1 MNSYN
6 KTLLVFLHIMAN
18 RLPSHIAML
27 PLMHRDHE
35 TKEHTTRV
43 DSSPQSAVELRRLLE
58 ALPCGAVVLDAHQQV
73 AAATRVFSTLLGYP
87 QGLTGDL
94 NFRDLVDAEDA
105 ARVDDFLASGEA
117 EMSHSL
123 CLRTRAGRPLRTV
136 MRFSRL
142 ASGNAPVAAVVG
154 ILLEERAV
162 ASTPVQSKL
171 PADEAQ
177 AFARV
182 ANWEID
188 VATGRTLASR
198 TWYEIWGLE
207 PDTEVTLDAVFL
219 RIHPDDRDLARAAVQ
234 QAIEAA
240 VPFRFRHR
248 IIRPDGTLRWAES
261 AGRLELADSDGAP
274 KLAGVVMDITQRRA
288 AEEAL
293 ARYYDIVSASP
304 DRIAF
309 LDRACC
315 LLAANAAFLTA
326 IRQTGENALG
336 KSLQEVEGQGPL
348 SDLVYRNLGRCLDGG
363 HPVVDDIY
371 ESGPDGQ
378 ARESEVRLFP
388 HRDHED
394 KVTGIVVNIRDVT
407 SVRDSERR
415 LLQSAVVYAATSDGV
430 LMTDAD
436 GRIVAVNAAFSRIT
450 GYAEAE
456 VLGRKPNLLNSHWH
470 TKSFFTRMWRRLVK
484 QGVWEGE
491 IWNRRK
497 DGEIYL
503 QRLHIRRVL
512 DGRGK
517 VTNFVGV
524 FAERPVSANGPKHV
538 EYLAHYDPLTKL
550 PNRLL
555 FDSRLAYAMD
565 PARRNRTPVA
575 LFLLDLDRFA
585 NINASLGH
593 QIGDELLRAVGLR
606 LRETIRPADT
616 LARLSGDQFG
626 LLFEGIQT
634 QTEAQEIAR
643 RIRSALQ
650 APMTVRGHQVFVTMS
665 MGIALEACASNDTD
679 VMFAH
684 AATALSNVKHG
695 GRDAF
700 RIYSEPPVGTSTA
713 RQRLAEML
721 RSGLET
727 GEIELLFEPRVHL
740 ETGRWP
746 GAELRL
752 RWHQPDLG
760 PVAHERLLALVE
772 SGGMTVELGQW
783 ILAEAC
789 RQLRDWTL
797 RGTPIGVLSVSISE
811 TQLTRFDLVP
821 SLERLLRSNELD
833 AGRLELSFAESL
845 LFKHPEQAREVING
859 LHRLGVGVALSEVG
873 TSWLAPQVLRRLPIR
888 RLEIHRNFVDAMPDS
903 PDDLAIVQALIAMAQ
918 ALDIDVTA
926 DGVRD
931 DRQRFILLN
940 LGCLEAQG
948 DLFAPPLRAPHYERC
963 LLQISEPPTDAPV
976 EPRLPLV

>member
-1 MNSYN
+1 MR
-6 KTLLVFLHIMAN
+6 F
-18 RLPSHIAML
+18 
-27 PLMHRDHE
+27 
-35 TKEHTTRV
+35 
-43 DSSPQSAVELRRLLE
+43 
-58 ALPCGAVVLDAHQQV
+58 
-73 AAATRVFSTLLGYP
+73 
-87 QGLTGDL
+87 
-94 NFRDLVDAEDA
+94 
-105 ARVDDFLASGEA
+105 ARLASGEA
-117 EMSHSL
+117 
-123 CLRTRAGRPLRTV
+123 P
-136 MRFSRL
+136 
-142 ASGNAPVAAVVG
+142 AAWVVG
-154 ILLEERAV
+154 ILIEERAV
-162 ASTPVQSKL
+162 VPPPVESKL

-177 AFARV
+177 AFAGV
-182 ANWEID
+182 ANWEVD

-198 TWYEIWGLE
+198 TWYEIWGLD
-207 PDTEVTLDAVFL
+207 PDTDVTLNAVMQQ
-219 RIHPDDRDLARAAVQ
+219 IHPDDRDAARIAVQ

-261 AGRLELADSDGAP
+261 AGRLELAGSDGAP
-274 KLAGVVMDITQRRA
+274 KLTGVVLDITQRRT

-293 ARYYDIVSASP
+293 ARYYEIVSASP

-309 LDRACC
+309 LDRAGC
-315 LLAANAAFLTA
+315 LLAANAAFLEA
-326 IRQTGENALG
+326 IGQTREKAVGRP
-336 KSLQEVEGQGPL
+336 LQEVEGQGPL

-371 ESGPDGQ
+371 ESSPNGQ
-378 ARESEVRLFP
+378 AHESEVRLFP
-388 HRDHED
+388 HRDARDE
-394 KVTGIVVNIRDVT
+394 VTGIVVNIRDVT

-415 LLQSAVVYAATSDGV
+415 LLQSSVVYAATSDGV
-430 LMTDAD
+430 LMTDSD

-456 VLGRKPNLLNSHWH
+456 VLGRKPSLLNSHWH
-470 TKSFFTRMWRRLVK
+470 TKSFFTRMWRRLIK

-503 QRLHIRRVL
+503 QRLHIRRIL

-565 PARRNRTPVA
+565 PTRRNRTPVA

-593 QIGDELLRAVGLR
+593 PIGDELLRTVGLR

-634 QTEAQEIAR
+634 PTEAQEIAR
-643 RIRSALQ
+643 RLRSALR
-650 APMTVRGHQVFVTMS
+650 APMTVRSHQVFVTMS
-665 MGIALEACASNDTD
+665 MGIALEACAGNDTE
-679 VMFAH
+679 VMFTQ
-684 AATALSNVKHG
+684 AATALGNVKQG
-695 GRDAF
+695 GRDGF
-700 RIYSEPPVGTSTA
+700 RIYSEPPVGTSTV
-713 RQRLAEML
+713 RQRLTEML
-721 RSGLET
+721 QAGLET
-727 GEIELLFEPRVHL
+727 GEFELLFQPRVHL

-746 GAELRL
+746 GAAVQV
-752 RWHQPDLG
+752 RWHQPELG
-760 PVAHERLLALVE
+760 LVAHERLLALVE
-772 SGGMTVELGQW
+772 SGRMTVELGQW
-783 ILAEAC
+783 VLAEAC

-797 RGTPIGVLSVSISE
+797 RGITIGVLTVSISE
-811 TQLTRFDLVP
+811 TQLTRFDLVA
-821 SLERLLRSNELD
+821 SLERLLRANEID
-833 AGRLELSFAESL
+833 PARLELSFAESL
-845 LFKHPEQAREVING
+845 LFKHPEQAREVLNA
-859 LHRLGVGVALSEVG
+859 LHRLGVGVTLSEVG
-873 TSWLAPQVLRRLPIR
+873 TGWLAPQVLRRLPVR
-888 RLEIHRNFVDAMPDS
+888 RLEIHRSFVDAMPDS
-903 PDDLAIVQALIAMAQ
+903 PDDLAVVQALIAMAQ

-940 LGCLEAQG
+940 IGCLEAQG

-963 LLQISEPPTDAPV
+963 LLQIPETPSDAPV

>member
-1 MNSYN
+1 
-6 KTLLVFLHIMAN
+6 
-18 RLPSHIAML
+18 
-27 PLMHRDHE
+27 MHRDQD
-35 TKEHTTRV
+35 TKEHTKRV
-43 DSSPQSAVELRRLLE
+43 DSALQYAVDLVRLLD
-58 ALPCGAVVLDAHQQV
+58 ALPCGAFVLDASQQV

-87 QGLTGDL
+87 QGVTRSVA
-94 NFRDLVDAEDA
+94 FRDLVDAEDA
-105 ARVDDFLASGEA
+105 ARIDDFLATGEAEMTHAVSLRTHAGRSLSRLMRFARLASGEA
-117 EMSHSL
+117 
-123 CLRTRAGRPLRTV
+123 P
-136 MRFSRL
+136 
-142 ASGNAPVAAVVG
+142 AAWVVG
-154 ILLEERAV
+154 ILIEERAV
-162 ASTPVQSKL
+162 VPPPVESKL

-177 AFARV
+177 AFAGV
-182 ANWEID
+182 ANWEVD

-207 PDTEVTLDAVFL
+207 PDTDVTLNAVMQQ
-219 RIHPDDRDLARAAVQ
+219 IHPDDRDVARIAVQ
-234 QAIEAA
+234 QAIGAA

-261 AGRLELADSDGAP
+261 AGRLELAGSDGAP
-274 KLAGVVMDITQRRA
+274 KLTGVVLDITQRRA

-309 LDRACC
+309 LDRAGC
-315 LLAANAAFLTA
+315 LLAANAAFLEA
-326 IRQTGENALG
+326 IGQTREKAVGRP
-336 KSLQEVEGQGPL
+336 LQEVEGQGPL

-371 ESGPDGQ
+371 ESSPNGQ
-378 ARESEVRLFP
+378 AHESEVRLFP
-388 HRDHED
+388 HRDDED

-430 LMTDAD
+430 LMTDSD

-456 VLGRKPNLLNSHWH
+456 VLGRKPSLLNSHWH
-470 TKSFFTRMWRRLVK
+470 TKSFFTRMWRRLIK
-484 QGVWEGE
+484 EGVWEGE

-503 QRLHIRRVL
+503 QRLHIRRIL

-555 FDSRLAYAMD
+555 FDSRLSYALD

-593 QIGDELLRAVGLR
+593 QIGDELLRTVGLR

-634 QTEAQEIAR
+634 PTEAQEIAR
-643 RIRSALQ
+643 RLRSALR

-665 MGIALEACASNDTD
+665 MGIALESCLDNDTE

-684 AATALSNVKHG
+684 AATALDNVKQD
-695 GRDAF
+695 GRDGF
-700 RIYSEPPVGTSTA
+700 RIYSEPPLGTSTA
-713 RQRLAEML
+713 RQRLTEML
-721 RSGLET
+721 QTGLEG
-727 GEIELLFEPRVHL
+727 GEFELLYRPRVHL

-746 GAELRL
+746 GAEIRV
-752 RWHQPDLG
+752 RWHQAELG
-760 PVAHERLLALVE
+760 LVAHERLLALAE
-772 SGGMTVELGQW
+772 SAGMTLELGQW

-789 RQLRDWTL
+789 RQLRDWSL
-797 RGTPIGVLSVSISE
+797 RGIPIGILTVSISE

-821 SLERLLRSNELD
+821 SLERLIRTNEID
-833 AGRLELSFAESL
+833 PAHLELSFAESL
-845 LFKHPEQAREVING
+845 LFKHPEQAREVLNG
-859 LHRLGVGVALSEVG
+859 LYRLGVGVTLSEIG
-873 TSWLAPQVLRRLPIR
+873 TSWLAPQLLRRLPIR
-888 RLEIHRNFVDAMPDS
+888 RLEIHRSFVDAMPDS
-903 PDDLAIVQALIAMAQ
+903 PDDLAVVQALIAMAQ

-940 LGCLEAQG
+940 IGCLEAQG

-963 LLQISEPPTDAPV
+963 LLQIPEPPSDAPV

>member
-1 MNSYN
+1 
-6 KTLLVFLHIMAN
+6 
-18 RLPSHIAML
+18 
-27 PLMHRDHE
+27 MHRLQPTE
-35 TKEHTTRV
+35 EHTTRV
-43 DSSPQSAVELRRLLE
+43 DSARRDTVDLVRLLD
-58 ALPCGAVVLDAHQQV
+58 ALPCCAVVLDADQRIV
-73 AAATRVFSTLLGYP
+73 AATRAFSALLGYP
-87 QGLTGDL
+87 RGFPTDLAFGDL
-94 NFRDLVDAEDA
+94 LEDEDA
-105 ARVDDFLASGEA
+105 SRVSDFLATGET
-117 EMSHSL
+117 ETNRTVR
-123 CLRTRAGRPLRTV
+123 LRTRAGPPVMTIMRLLRLAPGEAPAAPVVSIVIEPRAIPSTPLR
-136 MRFSRL
+136 
-142 ASGNAPVAAVVG
+142 
-154 ILLEERAV
+154 LE
-162 ASTPVQSKL
+162 L
-171 PADEAQ
+171 PGDEAQ
-177 AFARV
+177 AFAGV

-188 VATGRTLASR
+188 VATGRVLASR
-198 TWYEIWGLE
+198 TWYDIWGFE
-207 PDTEVTLDAVFL
+207 PDTDVTLDAVL
-219 RIHPDDRDLARAAVQ
+219 AQIHPDDRDVANTAVKH
-234 QAIEAA
+234 AIEDA

-248 IIRPDGTLRWAES
+248 IIRPDGTQRWAES
-261 AGRLELADSDGAP
+261 AGRLEPAGSDGAP
-274 KLAGVVMDITQRRA
+274 KLSGVVLDITQRRA

-309 LDRACC
+309 LDRSCC
-315 LLAANAAFLTA
+315 LLAANAAFLAA
-326 IRQTGENALG
+326 IQRTQDNAVG
-336 KSLQEVEGQGPL
+336 RPLQEVAGQGPL
-348 SDLVYRNLGRCLDGG
+348 SELVYRNLGRCLDGG
-363 HPVVDDIY
+363 HPAVDDIY
-371 ESGPDGQ
+371 ETGPDGQ
-378 ARESEVRLFP
+378 VRESEVRLFP
-388 HRDHED
+388 HRDDED

-456 VLGRKPNLLNSHWH
+456 VLGRKPSLLNSHWH

-503 QRLHIRRVL
+503 QRLHLRRIL

-538 EYLAHYDPLTKL
+538 EFLAHYDPLTKL

-555 FDSRLAYAMD
+555 FDSRLVYAMD

-616 LARLSGDQFG
+616 LARLSGNQFG

-634 QTEAQEIAR
+634 PTEAQEIAR
-643 RIRSALQ
+643 RLHSALR

-665 MGIALEACASNDTD
+665 MGIALETGAGIDTE
-679 VMFAH
+679 VMITH
-684 AATALSNVKHG
+684 AATALGNVKQG
-695 GRDAF
+695 GRNGF

-713 RQRLAEML
+713 RQRLTEML
-721 RSGLET
+721 RVGLET
-727 GEIELLFEPRVHL
+727 GEFELLYQPRVEL
-740 ETGRWP
+740 ETGRWR
-746 GAELRL
+746 GAGVRV

-760 PVAHERLLALVE
+760 LVAHDRLLPLIE
-772 SGGMTVELGQW
+772 SGGMMIDLGQW
-783 ILAEAC
+783 VLAEAC
-789 RQLRDWTL
+789 RQLRDWSL
-797 RGTPIGVLSVSISE
+797 KGIPIGILDVSISE
-811 TQLTRFDLVP
+811 SQLTRFDLVP
-821 SLERLLRSNELD
+821 SLERLLQSNEID
-833 AGRLELSFAESL
+833 PARLALSFAEPL
-845 LFKHPEQAREVING
+845 LFKHPERAREVLDG
-859 LHRLGVGVALSEVG
+859 LYRLGVGLTLSEVG

-888 RLEIHRNFVDAMPDS
+888 RLEIHRSFVDAMPNS
-903 PDDLAIVQALIAMAQ
+903 PDDLAVVQALIAMAQ
-918 ALDIDVTA
+918 ALDIDITA

-940 LGCLEAQG
+940 IGCLDAQG
-948 DLFAPPLRAPHYERC
+948 SLFAPPLTAPHYERC
-963 LLQISEPPTDAPV
+963 LLQVSAPPPDTPI
-976 EPRLPLV
+976 EPRLHII

>member
-1 MNSYN
+1 
-6 KTLLVFLHIMAN
+6 
-18 RLPSHIAML
+18 
-27 PLMHRDHE
+27 MHRDHE
-35 TKEHTTRV
+35 TTEHTTRV
-43 DSSPQSAVELRRLLE
+43 DPALQNAVDLGRLLD
-58 ALPCGAVVLDAHQQV
+58 ALPCGVVVLDADQRV
-73 AAATRVFSTLLGYP
+73 VAATRVFSNLAGYP
-87 QGLTGDL
+87 QGLTSDL
-94 NFRDLVDAEDA
+94 AFRDLLDDEDA
-105 ARVDDFLASGEA
+105 SRVGDFLTTGEA
-117 EMSHSL
+117 ETTRTL
-123 CLRTRAGRPLRTV
+123 RLRTRADRPV
-136 MRFSRL
+136 SIVIHFSRL
-142 ASGNAPVAAVVG
+142 APGETPAAPVIG
-154 ILLEERAV
+154 IVIEQRAV
-162 ASTPVQSKL
+162 ANTPVHSEL
-171 PADEAQ
+171 AGDEAQ
-177 AFARV
+177 AFAGV

-188 VATGRTLASR
+188 IATGRTLASR
-198 TWYEIWGLE
+198 TWYDIWGFK
-207 PDTEVTLDAVFL
+207 PDTDVSLEAVL
-219 RIHPDDRDLARAAVQ
+219 LQIHPDDRYLATVAVQ

-248 IIRPDGTLRWAES
+248 ICRPDGTLRWAES
-261 AGRLELADSDGAP
+261 AGRLELAGSDGAS
-274 KLAGVVMDITQRRA
+274 KLSGVVLDITQRRA

-293 ARYYDIVSASP
+293 ACYYDIVSASP

-309 LDRACC
+309 LDRGCC
-315 LLAANAAFLTA
+315 LLAANAAFLTSIKRTQDDA
-326 IRQTGENALG
+326 VGRP
-336 KSLQEVEGQGPL
+336 LQEVEGQGPL
-348 SDLVYRNLGRCLDGG
+348 CELVYRNLGRCLDGG
-363 HPVVDDIY
+363 HPVVDDIR
-371 ESGPDGQ
+371 ETGPDG
-378 ARESEVRLFP
+378 RVHESEVRLFP
-388 HRDHED
+388 HRDDED

-456 VLGRKPNLLNSHWH
+456 VLGRKPSLLNSHWH
-470 TKSFFTRMWRRLVK
+470 TKSFFTRMWRRLIK

-503 QRLHIRRVL
+503 QRLHLRRIL

-524 FAERPVSANGPKHV
+524 FAERPVSANGPKHI

-550 PNRLL
+550 PNRVL

-565 PARRNRTPVA
+565 PARRNRTPIA

-593 QIGDELLRAVGLR
+593 QIGDELLRTVGLR

-616 LARLSGDQFG
+616 LARLIGDQFG

-634 QTEAQEIAR
+634 PTEAQEIAR
-643 RIRSALQ
+643 RLRSALR

-665 MGIALEACASNDTD
+665 MGIALEACASSDTE

-684 AATALSNVKHG
+684 AATALANVKQD
-695 GRDAF
+695 GRDGF

-713 RQRLAEML
+713 RQRLTEML
-721 RSGLET
+721 QAGLET
-727 GEIELLFEPRVHL
+727 GEFELLFQPRVHL

-746 GAELRL
+746 GAEIRV
-752 RWHQPDLG
+752 RWHQPELG
-760 PVAHERLLALVE
+760 PVVHERLLALAE

-783 ILAEAC
+783 ILAETC
-789 RQLRDWTL
+789 LQLRDWNL
-797 RGTPIGVLSVSISE
+797 RGVPVGTLAVSISE
-811 TQLTRFDLVP
+811 TQLTRFDLVAL
-821 SLERLLRSNELD
+821 LERLLRTNELD
-833 AGRLELSFAESL
+833 PARLELSFAESL
-845 LFKHPEQAREVING
+845 LFKHPEQAREVLDG
-859 LHRLGVGVALSEVG
+859 LHRLGVGVALNEVG

-888 RLEIHRNFVDAMPDS
+888 RLEIHRSFVDAMPNS
-903 PDDLAIVQALIAMAQ
+903 PDDLAVVQALIAMAQ
-918 ALDIDVTA
+918 ALDIDATA

-940 LGCLEAQG
+940 IGCLEAQG

-963 LLQISEPPTDAPV
+963 LLQVSEPPSDAPI
-976 EPRLPLV
+976 ESRLSLL

>member
-1 MNSYN
+1 MNLDQETTEDTMRADAAPQY
-6 KTLLVFLHIMAN
+6 TLDLG
-18 RLPSHIAML
+18 
-27 PLMHRDHE
+27 
-35 TKEHTTRV
+35 K
-43 DSSPQSAVELRRLLE
+43 LLD
-58 ALPCGAVVLDAHQQV
+58 ALPCGAVVLDVNQQV
-73 AAATRVFSTLLGYP
+73 VAATRVFSTLLGYP
-87 QGLTGDL
+87 RGFTSDLT
-94 NFRDLVDAEDA
+94 FKDLVDAEDA
-105 ARVDDFLASGEA
+105 ARVGDFMASGEA
-117 EMSHSL
+117 EMSHTL
-123 CLRTRAGRPLRTV
+123 CLRTRTGRPLTTS

-142 ASGNAPVAAVVG
+142 ASGEAPVTSVVG
-154 ILLEERAV
+154 ILIEERAIV
-162 ASTPVQSKL
+162 NTPDQPQL
-171 PADEAQ
+171 PEDEAQ
-177 AFARV
+177 AFAGV

-207 PDTEVTLDAVFL
+207 PDTEVTLDSL
-219 RIHPDDRDLARAAVQ
+219 LLQIHPGDRDLASAAVR

-261 AGRLELADSDGAP
+261 VGRLEPAGSDGAP
-274 KLAGVVMDITQRRA
+274 KLSGVVLDITQRRA

-326 IRQTGENALG
+326 IRQTRENALG
-336 KSLQEVEGQGPL
+336 HPLQEVEGQGPL
-348 SDLVYRNLGRCLDGG
+348 SELVYRNLGRCLDGG
-363 HPVVDDIY
+363 HPVVDDIH

-378 ARESEVRLFP
+378 MRESEVRLFP
-388 HRDHED
+388 HRDDED

-456 VLGRKPNLLNSHWH
+456 VLGRKPSLLNSHWH
-470 TKSFFTRMWRRLVK
+470 TKSFFTRMWRRLIK

-503 QRLHIRRVL
+503 QRLHIRRIL
-512 DGRGK
+512 DSRGR

-593 QIGDELLRAVGLR
+593 QIGDELLRTVGLR

-626 LLFEGIQT
+626 LLFEGIRT
-634 QTEAQEIAR
+634 PTEAQEIAR
-643 RIRSALQ
+643 RLRSALR

-665 MGIALEACASNDTD
+665 MGIALEACAGNDTE

-684 AATALSNVKHG
+684 ATTALGNVKQD
-695 GRDAF
+695 GRDGF
-700 RIYSEPPVGTSTA
+700 RIYSEPPIGTSTA
-713 RQRLAEML
+713 RQRLTAML
-721 RSGLET
+721 QSGLEA
-727 GEIELLFEPRVHL
+727 GEFELLFQPRVHL

-746 GAELRL
+746 GAEVRL
-752 RWHQPDLG
+752 RWHQPELG

-772 SGGMTVELGQW
+772 SGGMTVELSQW
-783 ILAEAC
+783 LLAEAC

-797 RGTPIGVLSVSISE
+797 RGIPIGNLAVSISE
-811 TQLTRFDLVP
+811 NQLTRFDLVD
-821 SLERLLRSNELD
+821 SLARLLRANELD
-833 AGRLELSFAESL
+833 PARLELSFAESL
-845 LFKHPEQAREVING
+845 LFKHPEQSREVLDG
-859 LHRLGVGVALSEVG
+859 LHRLGVGVALREVG
-873 TSWLAPQVLRRLPIR
+873 TSWLAPQVLRRLPIH
-888 RLEIHRNFVDAMPDS
+888 RLEIHRSFVDAMPNS
-903 PDDLAIVQALIAMAQ
+903 ADDLAVVQALIAMAQ

-926 DGVRD
+926 DGVRE

-940 LGCLEAQG
+940 IGCSEAQG
-948 DLFAPPLRAPHYERC
+948 ELFAPPLRAPHYERC
-963 LLQISEPPTDAPV
+963 LLQISEPPSDAPI
-976 EPRLPLV
+976 ESRLSLL